1 MTSGHLRQPVGWYV
15 AWAGSVVFAFFG
27 LWYAYEIGWG
37 YDSHAYW
44 LAVQDMD
51 HLYGAP
57 ALSRDAYLYSP
68 AFAQAI
74 WPLGRLPWPAF
85 WVVWSCLLLAAFVW
99 LLRPLPAR
107 WFAPAVLA
115 VLPEVVTG
123 NIYALM
129 AAALVLGTSRGIS
142 WSFIALTKVTPGA
155 VGFAWFVGQRSWRG
169 LAEAVVTTAA
179 LTGVSYAAMP
189 QQWWDLGRVSYFPQ
203 RSVSVR
209 ARTRHDRHGI
219 NRGHLWG
226 LDAALMGSA
235 SGRHPREPH
244 LRSEHSDAARGAAAA
259 PSGRLRHA
267 DLARW
272 TPAVEHGDQV
282 IAMTCRGPTGER

>member
-1 MTSGHLRQPVGWYV
+1 MTTARRRQPVGWYA

-27 LWYAYEIGWG
+27 LWYASQIGWG

-44 LAVQDMD
+44 SAVQDMD

-85 WVVWSCLLLAAFVW
+85 WVVWSCLLLASFVW

-107 WFAPAVLA
+107 WFAPAVVA

-129 AAALVLGTSRGIS
+129 AAAVVLGTSRGIS
-142 WSFIALTKVTPGA
+142 WSFIALTKITPVA
-155 VGFAWFVGQRSWRG
+155 VGFAWFVGQRSWRA

-189 QQWWDLGRVSYFPQ
+189 QQWRAWVEFLTSRSGASPSALGLVLMVMAVAVATFGGLTR
-203 RSVSVR
+203 RSWVLPVAVILASPTFGVN
-209 ARTRHDRHGI
+209 T
-219 NRGHLWG
+219 LT
-226 LDAALMGSA
+226 LLAALPRLRTAGYDMGS
-235 SGRHPREPH
+235 SRTGRR
-244 LRSEHSDAARGAAAA
+244 
-259 PSGRLRHA
+259 PSSTATR
-267 DLARW
+267 
-272 TPAVEHGDQV
+272 
-282 IAMTCRGPTGER
+282 

>member
-1 MTSGHLRQPVGWYV
+1 L
-15 AWAGSVVFAFFG
+15 AGAVVFAFFG
-27 LWYAYEIGWG
+27 LWYASEIGWG

-85 WVVWSCLLLAAFVW
+85 WVVWSGLLLAAFVW

-129 AAALVLGTSRGIS
+129 AVALVLGASRGVS
-142 WSFIALTKVTPGA
+142 WSFIALTKIMPGA
-155 VGFAWFVGQRSWRG
+155 VGLAWFVGQRSRRG

-179 LTGVSYAAMP
+179 ITGISYAAMP
-189 QQWWDLGRVSYFPQ
+189 QQWWDWVEFLTSRSGASPSAVGLVMVVMAVAAAIYGGWTRRSWVLPVAVILASPTLGVNTLTLLAALPRL
-203 RSVSVR
+203 RAARNDDMR
-209 ARTRHDRHGI
+209 AR
-219 NRGHLWG
+219 
-226 LDAALMGSA
+226 SA
-235 SGRHPREPH
+235 GRR
-244 LRSEHSDAARGAAAA
+244 
-259 PSGRLRHA
+259 PSSTA
-267 DLARW
+267 
-272 TPAVEHGDQV
+272 T
-282 IAMTCRGPTGER
+282 T